1 MGRRGKKKSSASAP
15 AAGSEQEGGSER
27 TADTS
32 LQAQPRKRGRPKKI
46 VVEKALETLQ
56 TLEGEEEEEEE
67 EEKKS
72 KSPKE
77 LFGESSSVRAEK
89 GKGGDDDEDVVYSK
103 TKPKVVK
110 REGTSRRK
118 SEPRRAAE

>member
-1 MGRRGKKKSSASAP
+1 MGRRGKKKSSAPAP
-15 AAGSEQEGGSER
+15 APAGAEQEGGSER

-46 VVEKALETLQ
+46 VVEKALETLE
-56 TLEGEEEEEEE
+56 TLEGEEEED

-77 LFGESSSVRAEK
+77 LQGESSSVRAVK
-89 GKGGDDDEDVVYSK
+89 GKDGDDDEDVVYSK
-103 TKPKVVK
+103 TKPKAVK

>member
-67 EEKKS
+67 EEKS

>member
-1 MGRRGKKKSSASAP
+1 MGRRGKKKSSAPAP

-46 VVEKALETLQ
+46 VVEKALETL
-56 TLEGEEEEEEE
+56 EGEEEEE

>member
-1 MGRRGKKKSSASAP
+1 MGRRGKKKSSAPAP

-46 VVEKALETLQ
+46 VVEKALETL
-56 TLEGEEEEEEE
+56 EGEEEE